1 MKTIGIIGAMDEEVA
16 FIKEISEII
25 SAKNILGLDF
35 FVGKYGSN
43 SVVIV
48 KCGIGKVNAAACT
61 QVLIDHFA
69 VDCVI
74 NVGVAGGIFADLKIG
89 DVVISTDAVQHD
101 IDVSALGD
109 PIGTIPRMDESYFK
123 ADEELIDLAEKA
135 GETLEGHNV
144 YKGRVA
150 SGDKFIST
158 QEQKTFLWNNFK
170 AYCAEME
177 GAAMAHVCYLN
188 RIPFVI
194 IRSIS
199 DNADGS
205 AGISYNE
212 FKDTAAKNSSIILEG
227 LLTSLN

>member
-101 IDVSALGD
+101 MDVSALGD

-123 ADEELIDLAEKA
+123 ADEELIELAEKA

-150 SGDKFIST
+150 SGDQVYKYTRTKNIF
-158 QEQKTFLWNNFK
+158 
-170 AYCAEME
+170 ME
-177 GAAMAHVCYLN
+177 
-188 RIPFVI
+188 
-194 IRSIS
+194 
-199 DNADGS
+199 
-205 AGISYNE
+205 
-212 FKDTAAKNSSIILEG
+212 
-227 LLTSLN
+227 